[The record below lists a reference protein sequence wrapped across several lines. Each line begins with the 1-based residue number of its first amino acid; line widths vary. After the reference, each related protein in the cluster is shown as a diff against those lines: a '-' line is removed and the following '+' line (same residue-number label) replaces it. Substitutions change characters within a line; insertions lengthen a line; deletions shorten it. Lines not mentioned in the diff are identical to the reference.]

1 MSFETRVFPFGGLLT
16 AASRSS
22 PVISSASER
31 PPSENTEIS
40 GSPAFDLA
48 EPCTPR
54 LTTLMLSVRTEGA
67 DEWLDLFV
75 SDGAVDLGRP
85 EEVVVTQLGASEVG
99 PASLGIEAAQL
110 SISESITTGRLRFLF
125 FSR

>member
-1 MSFETRVFPFGGLLT
+1 
-16 AASRSS
+16 
-22 PVISSASER
+22 
-31 PPSENTEIS
+31 
-40 GSPAFDLA
+40 
-48 EPCTPR
+48 
-54 LTTLMLSVRTEGA
+54 MLSVRTEGA

-85 EEVVVTQLGASEVG
+85 EEVVVTRLGASEVG